1 MTAVECLEELRAMRI
16 RLRRLERD
24 IKALRMKLCS
34 LRAIDYS
41 KDRVCGGLTGDLAD
55 QVAFYT
61 DKLNEAR
68 RQWDE
73 FIEMCDKIDALIDKI
88 PNERL
93 RNILHERYINNGSW
107 NDVADIIGVSREWVR
122 KELYPEAIKEF
133 DRVLKEEGTLE

>member
-1 MTAVECLEELRAMRI
+1 MTAIECLEELRTLRI

-24 IKALRMKLCS
+24 IKALRANLCS
-34 LRAIDYS
+34 LQAIDYGR
-41 KDRVCGGLTGDLAD
+41 DRVCGGLTGDLAD

-88 PNERL
+88 PNGRL

-133 DRVLKEEGTLE
+133 DRVLQENKIF